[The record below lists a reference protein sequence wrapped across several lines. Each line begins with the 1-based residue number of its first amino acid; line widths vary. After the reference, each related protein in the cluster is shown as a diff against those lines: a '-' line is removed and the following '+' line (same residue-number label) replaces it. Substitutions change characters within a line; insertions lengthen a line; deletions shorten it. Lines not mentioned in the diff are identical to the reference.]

1 MLYAIYPVSGK
12 MIRFRLPN
20 LSDHGPAK
28 SENMIGG
35 RTLTIIV
42 TVWMAE
48 YVYEYK

>member
-1 MLYAIYPVSGK
+1 MLYAMYPVRGT
-12 MIRFRLPN
+12 MIRYRLPN
-20 LSDHGPAK
+20 LSDHGPAN

-48 YVYEYK
+48 